1 MSQTRQYDVLFLCTG
16 NSARSVMAE
25 ALLKR
30 WGKNK
35 FNSYSAGSQPKGK
48 VHPKTL
54 ETLKKND
61 FDTVGF
67 DSKSW
72 DKLTEIDSPEM
83 DIVIT
88 VCSNAANELC
98 PIFPGKPFS
107 LHWDID
113 DPARKFSSE
122 KDQDDEFARIFN
134 EIEQRIKIFTN
145 LMIENKDKNIFEDKL
160 NEMSDPR

>member
-1 MSQTRQYDVLFLCTG
+1 MPQVRQYNVLFLCTG

-61 FDTVGF
+61 FDTLGF
-67 DSKSW
+67 ESKSW
-72 DKLTEIDSPEM
+72 DKFSEIDSPDM

-88 VCSNAANELC
+88 VCSNAANEIC
-98 PIFPGKPFS
+98 PIFPGKPLS
-107 LHWDID
+107 LHWNID
-113 DPARKFSSE
+113 DPAREFSSE
-122 KDQDDEFARIFN
+122 KDQEDEFAKIFI
-134 EIEQRIKIFTN
+134 EIEQRIKSFIN
-145 LMIENKDKNIFEDKL
+145 IPIEKMEKNIFEDKL